1 MLCSTKFT
9 KNQGT
14 GTNSRNGRLWKV
26 RFQARGG
33 IVQVVADLR
42 FRADI
47 VASPRERM
55 RQLSLNASSS
65 SLTELFL

>member
-1 MLCSTKFT
+1 
-9 KNQGT
+9 
-14 GTNSRNGRLWKV
+14 
-26 RFQARGG
+26 
-33 IVQVVADLR
+33 VVADLR